1 MSGPLMSAL
10 LGAMDVPPE
19 LGVPVVPVVPGSPV
33 SAEFGAIAV
42 PGSPVLAE
50 LGVSGVLGGSVVSAW
65 SAGVVQSTADMAA
78 SVVAL
83 ASKDRSL
90 TVSSDAA
97 AVTWL
102 RLEP

>member
-1 MSGPLMSAL
+1 MSAL
-10 LGAMDVPPE
+10 LGAMGVPPE
-19 LGVPVVPVVPGSPV
+19 LGVPVVSGSPV
-33 SAEFGAIAV
+33 SAEFGATGATGATGA

-50 LGVSGVLGGSVVSAW
+50 LGVFGVLGGSVVSAW

-90 TVSSDAA
+90 TVSSDEA